1 MNKYQILVIYQGV
14 YMKNIFRYSGIFVL
28 SISLIMFSLGSI
40 PQTYAG
46 SPSNTIT
53 STMVLSITCG
63 LIVTGTADFGLV
75 STGDTV
81 FNSDVTISNSGTA
94 TAEISANVGQALVK
108 SPLAGGYAG
117 STDQTTHI
125 APRDITLQI
134 DSQGRVPLADSSS
147 DVLIGGLVNTDPGT
161 LEIGIT
167 LNPINLPIVDQ
178 VWVATYE
185 LTVSDCHL

>member
-1 MNKYQILVIYQGV
+1 
-14 YMKNIFRYSGIFVL
+14 MKNIFRYSGIFVL

-63 LIVTGTADFGLV
+63 LGITGTADFGLV
-75 STGDTV
+75 SAGDTV

-94 TAEISANVGQALVK
+94 TAEISANVGTPLVK

-125 APRDITLQI
+125 PPRDITLQI
-134 DSQGRVPLADSSS
+134 DTQGRVPLRDSSS
-147 DVLIGGLVNTDPGT
+147 DEVIGGLLSTDPGV
-161 LEIGIT
+161 LEVGVTI
-167 LNPINLPIVDQ
+167 NPINLPTSDP
-178 VWVATYE
+178 VWVATYA
-185 LTVSDCHL
+185 LTVSDCTLG

>member
-63 LIVTGTADFGLV
+63 LGITGTADFGLV

-125 APRDITLQI
+125 APHDITLQI
-134 DSQGRVPLADSSS
+134 DSQGRVPLEDSSS